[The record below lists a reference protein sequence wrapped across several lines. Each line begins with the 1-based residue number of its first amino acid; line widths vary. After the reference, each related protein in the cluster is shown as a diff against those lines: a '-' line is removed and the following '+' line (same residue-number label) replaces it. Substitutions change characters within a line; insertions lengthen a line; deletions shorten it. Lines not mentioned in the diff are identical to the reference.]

1 MYSRTCHVF
10 SRPPPESSF
19 VIHVHPYR
27 CSVRPVGS
35 KRYFSGAA
43 TVKKLNGDRHD
54 ARSNPSQGKDYPSL
68 PPPVH
73 VAGARPIPHDQ
84 CS

>member
-1 MYSRTCHVF
+1 MHSRTCQVF

-19 VIHVHPYR
+19 VIHAHRYG
-27 CSVRPVGS
+27 CSARLVGS
-35 KRYFSGAA
+35 KRYFSDA
-43 TVKKLNGDRHD
+43 TTVIKLNGDRHD
-54 ARSNPSQGKDYPSL
+54 ARSNPSQGKDSPSL

-84 CS
+84 CQ